1 MNGDLKENDFEK
13 DKSSSPFTG
22 RLTIINIFITN
33 QLLSGAALVP
43 FNSSNIPKDKL

>member
-13 DKSSSPFTG
+13 DKLSSPFTG
-22 RLTIINIFITN
+22 RLSIINTCITN
-33 QLLSGAALVP
+33 QLSLGVALVP